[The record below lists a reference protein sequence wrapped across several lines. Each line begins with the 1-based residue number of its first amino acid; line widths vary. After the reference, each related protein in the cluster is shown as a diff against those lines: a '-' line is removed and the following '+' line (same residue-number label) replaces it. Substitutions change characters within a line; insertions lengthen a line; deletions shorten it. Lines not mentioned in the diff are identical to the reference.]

1 MNIVVVGGGVASCF
15 FSILMKRKYKDA
27 SITIIESASKLLK
40 RVLVSGNG
48 RANFFNSNF
57 LSDDIYKYVYPY
69 NEYRRLLNKED
80 AKEVLSFLKDELHFE
95 FFEDD
100 EKRMYPFAN
109 TSESLYQVLVNEIS
123 RLKIKVELN
132 SKVDDIDYKN
142 KVVSYNGKTVK
153 YDLVYIGVGGYSYDR
168 EFNSNSSFLKPF
180 VKEKYSPS
188 LCPIITK
195 EKIPSY
201 LVGKRVKCLISL
213 FKNDIEIYKEQGEV
227 IFKKDGLSGI
237 AIFNVSSYVNNEDR
251 YVIKLDL
258 SQNGYKKIAVDLAHL
273 DGYFPS
279 YIVKYIKERKIKD
292 VTDIAFNF
300 KGKYDY
306 KDSQLTSGGVAVNK
320 LNKDFSYATNKEVLF
335 GGEVISLHGRCGG
348 YNIGLAL
355 LEAYKS
361 YKLLSTFKSKL

>member
-95 FFEDD
+95 YFEDD

-142 KVVSYNGKTVK
+142 KIVSYSGKTVK

-168 EFNSNSSFLKPF
+168 EFNSNSSFLNLNF
-180 VKEKYSPS
+180 ATFLSCS
-188 LCPIITK
+188 
-195 EKIPSY
+195 
-201 LVGKRVKCLISL
+201 LISSTISSVKYTSL
-213 FKNDIEIYKEQGEV
+213 F
-227 IFKKDGLSGI
+227 LHL
-237 AIFNVSSYVNNEDR
+237 NVQVVVY
-251 YVIKLDL
+251 
-258 SQNGYKKIAVDLAHL
+258 SQNG
-273 DGYFPS
+273 F
-279 YIVKYIKERKIKD
+279 
-292 VTDIAFNF
+292 
-300 KGKYDY
+300 
-306 KDSQLTSGGVAVNK
+306 TS
-320 LNKDFSYATNKEVLF
+320 
-335 GGEVISLHGRCGG
+335 SL
-348 YNIGLAL
+348 
-355 LEAYKS
+355 
-361 YKLLSTFKSKL
+361 